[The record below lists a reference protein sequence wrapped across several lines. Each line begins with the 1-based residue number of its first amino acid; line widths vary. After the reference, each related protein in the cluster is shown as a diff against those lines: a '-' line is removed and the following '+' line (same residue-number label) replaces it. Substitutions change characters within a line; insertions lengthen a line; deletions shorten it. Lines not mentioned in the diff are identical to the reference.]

1 MSEVSTGGVGLRQVA
16 IKEKEGREESSTP
29 GIDRITP
36 GPRISIDLV
45 LKPRI
50 KREISYSKPEYEDNE
65 LDDSLI
71 L

>member
-1 MSEVSTGGVGLRQVA
+1 MSGASTGGVGLRQA
-16 IKEKEGREESSTP
+16 AMEEEEGREESPTP
-29 GIDRITP
+29 GVDRTTP
-36 GPRISIDLV
+36 GPRMGVGLV

-50 KREISYSKPEYEDNE
+50 KRETFYSKPEYEDNE